1 LKELVVIK
9 DSTKL
14 SECIKRCNTVF
25 SLSYAH
31 DIKYRLNTPGQ
42 RLLIK
47 NFHPHWLYD
56 KNYIKNKK
64 SDILDLIQN
73 PRVVKRKGR
82 LKGALGGANTAKSK
96 TD

>member
-1 LKELVVIK
+1 MKEPAVVE
-9 DSTKL
+9 DPVKL
-14 SECIKRCNTVF
+14 PKYIERCNTVF
-25 SLSYAH
+25 NLSYAH